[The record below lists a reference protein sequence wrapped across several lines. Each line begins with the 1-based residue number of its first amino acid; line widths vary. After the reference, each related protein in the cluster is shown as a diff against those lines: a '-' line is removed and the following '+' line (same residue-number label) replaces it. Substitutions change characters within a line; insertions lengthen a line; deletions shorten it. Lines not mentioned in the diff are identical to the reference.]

1 MSACILLARLWLGT
15 LGTNLQVW
23 LDRSKC
29 GLGRDCQK
37 DMVAWACHC
46 LPSILCCVFPLA
58 TEGSWMHLL
67 PWGPMDLVV
76 SNPPYVFHRDME
88 ELAPEI
94 LRCEAGWS
102 RGPDLRSLGD
112 GSALGATGR
121 DGGGWSGQRC
131 FKRLTPEQGHAQCSS
146 ALRLR
151 PRGERRPRRGAVG
164 LQGCGEGSLMTGT
177 SEATRSRHV
186 LDGCVP

>member
-15 LGTNLQVW
+15 LSTNLQVW

-94 LRCEAGWS
+94 LRCG
-102 RGPDLRSLGD
+102 
-112 GSALGATGR
+112 GR
-121 DGGGWSGQRC
+121 V
-131 FKRLTPEQGHAQCSS
+131 EQGA
-146 ALRLR
+146 RPEK
-151 PRGERRPRRGAVG
+151 PRGRVCPGGHREGWWGLERAEVF
-164 LQGCGEGSLMTGT
+164 
-177 SEATRSRHV
+177 
-186 LDGCVP
+186 